1 MKKASRHR
9 GIMASR
15 HRGIMASGG
24 DGIMASR
31 HHGIRGRRHH
41 GIMASRAFTLTEL
54 MIAVAMLVGV
64 LLAVGKIF
72 STTSQVTG
80 FGQATADLLQESAA
94 IERQIRSDFEK
105 LSYDGFFAVRC
116 VAVPNDIHWPK
127 LLNPSLDR
135 DAIIRCDQVVF
146 FANGAQS
153 VQTYQ
158 VGWFSNK
165 KGQGTVSR
173 IYYGHAYQLGDL
185 GEAVDDQFRAHD
197 AIDRVYPWTDS
208 QLDGPINMART
219 EFQGANI
226 FNWSTAGQVNLPQVD
241 ARKWLFARQPVILV
255 DDDNY
260 LPDDVGK
267 TVYLGQ
273 VLSAYSIFLWYPGLG
288 NSFQIYQGRV
298 DAAAT
303 QLNDIRR
310 MILDVDLTDGSP
322 TYGQPQPWLDQHLL
336 IADQLLYYPRA
347 ERYPPSMH
355 RIDQALTNNVLGSA
369 CSSVTIDWTWEDG
382 TGEVRDQLGNIA
394 ETPGGLPL
402 FGIQLERDAT
412 MPAFSQSRE
421 QPWFGMPDPARLL
434 DDIDDIGPDFKRG
447 VGAYG
452 DDEYRDLLDA
462 GYPNYAW
469 AETIPPIGTT
479 NYLNN
484 IERVYSP
491 LSRVVVY
498 EAIFGYNQDQ
508 SIQMDPAD
516 PQYLQ
521 PDVDLGYTPWPSAVR
536 ITLTLHDPGVKL
548 ENGREVQFV
557 VKLPPRAIDMPEP

>member
-1 MKKASRHR
+1 MKK
-9 GIMASR
+9 ASR

-24 DGIMASR
+24 DGIMASW
-31 HHGIRGRRHH
+31 HHGIEGRRHR

-94 IERQIRSDFEK
+94 IERQIRSDVEK
-105 LSYDGFFAVRC
+105 LTYDGVFAIRC
-116 VAVPNDIHWPK
+116 VAVPNDIHWPR

-135 DAIIRCDQVVF
+135 AAILRCDQLVF

-153 VQTYQ
+153 VQTFQ
-158 VGWFSNK
+158 VGQYSNK

-173 IYYGHAYQLGDL
+173 IYYGHTFQLGDL
-185 GEAVDDQFRAHD
+185 GEAVDDVGGLRAHD
-197 AIDRVYPWTDS
+197 PVDRVYPWTDS
-208 QLDGPINMART
+208 QFDGLINMART
-219 EFQGANI
+219 NFQGANI
-226 FNWSTAGQVNLPQVD
+226 FSWSTAGQINLPQVD
-241 ARKWLFARQPVILV
+241 ARKWLLARQPVILV
-255 DDDNY
+255 DDDSY
-260 LPDDVGK
+260 PPDDVGK
-267 TVYLGQ
+267 TDYLLQ
-273 VLSAYSIFLWYPGLG
+273 VLSAYSIFLWEPLIG
-288 NSFQIYQGRV
+288 NSYQIYHGRL

-303 QLNDIRR
+303 QLNDIQRLIQYVG
-310 MILDVDLTDGSP
+310 MNLA
-322 TYGQPQPWLDQHLL
+322 QPRVWLDQHLL

-355 RIDQALTNNVLGSA
+355 RIDQALTNHILGSA
-369 CSSVTIDWTWEDG
+369 CSSIAIDWTWEDG

-394 ETPGGLPL
+394 ETPSGLPL
-402 FGIQLERDAT
+402 FGIRLERDPT
-412 MPAFSQSRE
+412 MPALSQSRE
-421 QPWFGMPDPARLL
+421 QPWFGMPDPDEFLSSGEV
-434 DDIDDIGPDFKRG
+434 DPDYKRG

-452 DDEYRDLLDA
+452 DPDYRDLDD
-462 GYPNYAW
+462 GTGHYNYAW
-469 AETIPPIGTT
+469 AETIPQRTSPPT
-479 NYLNN
+479 YLNN

-491 LSRVVVY
+491 PASRLVIY

-508 SIQMDPAD
+508 PIQMDASD
-516 PQYLQ
+516 PQYLE

-536 ITLTLHDPGVKL
+536 ITLTLHDPTGRL

-557 VKLPPRAIDMPEP
+557 VKLPPRAVDIPEP